1 MKYNGIYTIIATTFP
16 YGHKILIVVK
26 EQERAAKSFLVTCC
40 IRKRLT
46 RCFMERNWDRKELWT
61 NLGVVETRQYI
72 KHLEEVDKLAKW
84 YEI

>member
-16 YGHKILIVVK
+16 YGSKTLIVVK
-26 EQERAAKSFLVTCC
+26 EQGGEAKSSLVICC

-46 RCFMERNWDRKELWT
+46 RCFIERNWDRKELWT
-61 NLGVVETRQYI
+61 NRRVIKTRQYI
-72 KHLEEVDKLAKW
+72 KYLEKLDKSTKW

>member
-16 YGHKILIVVK
+16 FGCKILVVVK
-26 EQERAAKSFLVTCC
+26 EQEREAKSSLFTCC

-46 RCFMERNWDRKELWT
+46 RCFIERIWGRKGLWT
-61 NLGVVETRQYI
+61 NLEAIETRQYI
-72 KHLEEVDKLAKW
+72 EYLEELDKLAGW

>member
-16 YGHKILIVVK
+16 YGHKLIVVK
-26 EQERAAKSFLVTCC
+26 EQEREARAFSFTCC

-46 RCFMERNWDRKELWT
+46 RCFIERNWDCIDLWT
-61 NLGVVETRQYI
+61 DLGIIETRKYI
-72 KHLEEVDKLAKW
+72 KYLEELDKLAGW

>member
-16 YGHKILIVVK
+16 YGRKILVVVK
-26 EQERAAKSFLVTCC
+26 EQEGEAKSFLVSCC

-46 RCFMERNWDRKELWT
+46 RYFIERNWDRKELWI
-61 NLGVVETRQYI
+61 NFGVVEIRQYI
-72 KHLEEVDKLAKW
+72 KHLKEVDRLAKW